1 MIIGKYNCH
10 IAYSGIIFHAKSLPM
25 DYCPDFRRRITTKRE
40 TILLARCFVGW
51 LFRWLVVL
59 LIVKLQAV
67 STNNETTLLR
77 YCLPDSSPIYVYNP
91 ETSSRVTLASLGT
104 VFQTTKQPDN
114 KTTRQQNNQI
124 TILYK
129 RYGNANAKSYTI
141 EPYCIKLHKQRWYV
155 LGHFHYTEA
164 ELNPA
169 EILWRVLKCKWLRPV
184 DYTTTDSLSYATDS
198 ALAAVGNILK
208 VNYSL

>member
-67 STNNETTLLR
+67 SSNNETTLLR
-77 YCLPDSSPIYVYNP
+77 YCLPDSSPMYVYNP
-91 ETSSRVTLASLGT
+91 ETSSRVTLASLGI
-104 VFQTTKQPDN
+104 VFQTTKQQNN
-114 KTTRQQNNQI
+114 KTTRQQNNQT
-124 TILYK
+124 TIL
-129 RYGNANAKSYTI
+129 SLT
-141 EPYCIKLHKQRWYV
+141 PQTV
-155 LGHFHYTEA
+155 L
-164 ELNPA
+164 
-169 EILWRVLKCKWLRPV
+169 WL
-184 DYTTTDSLSYATDS
+184 LLATS
-198 ALAAVGNILK
+198 
-208 VNYSL
+208 

>member
-67 STNNETTLLR
+67 SSNNETTLLR
-77 YCLPDSSPIYVYNP
+77 YCLPDSSPLHFHNP
-91 ETSSRVTLASLGT
+91 ETASRVTLAMLGT
-104 VFQTTKQPDN
+104 VFQTDQKTTKQHKQLNNKATKQLNNQTAKQPDHN
-114 KTTRQQNNQI
+114 TTKQLNN
-124 TILYK
+124 
-129 RYGNANAKSYTI
+129 
-141 EPYCIKLHKQRWYV
+141 
-155 LGHFHYTEA
+155 
-164 ELNPA
+164 
-169 EILWRVLKCKWLRPV
+169 
-184 DYTTTDSLSYATDS
+184 
-198 ALAAVGNILK
+198 
-208 VNYSL
+208 

>member
-67 STNNETTLLR
+67 STNYETTLLR

-104 VFQTTKQPDN
+104 VFQTDHIPTSPPHPPLCQRLLPLDASSHPTEKIVLFSCFCLKAKYRLCNTLIIN
-114 KTTRQQNNQI
+114 KMQKHS
-124 TILYK
+124 Y
-129 RYGNANAKSYTI
+129 YNAK
-141 EPYCIKLHKQRWYV
+141 
-155 LGHFHYTEA
+155 A
-164 ELNPA
+164 
-169 EILWRVLKCKWLRPV
+169 
-184 DYTTTDSLSYATDS
+184 
-198 ALAAVGNILK
+198 
-208 VNYSL
+208 

>member
-51 LFRWLVVL
+51 LFRWLVVS
-59 LIVKLQAV
+59 LIVKLSSGFFKQRD
-67 STNNETTLLR
+67 NIIIR

-104 VFQTTKQPDN
+104 VFQTDYLQVTRPPSNKTIKQPDN
-114 KTTRQQNNQI
+114 KTTKQQNNQTTKQLNN
-124 TILYK
+124 TIRKLPTD
-129 RYGNANAKSYTI
+129 RVGQRCANVGR
-141 EPYCIKLHKQRWYV
+141 E
-155 LGHFHYTEA
+155 
-164 ELNPA
+164 
-169 EILWRVLKCKWLRPV
+169 
-184 DYTTTDSLSYATDS
+184 SLSVAYHVPPFLFFQRDK
-198 ALAAVGNILK
+198 ILC
-208 VNYSL
+208 VDMSFSM

>member
-67 STNNETTLLR
+67 SSNNETTLLR

-104 VFQTTKQPDN
+104 VFQTDKKSTIQLSN
-114 KTTRQQNNQI
+114 KTTTQLNNK
-124 TILYK
+124 TTK
-129 RYGNANAKSYTI
+129 R
-141 EPYCIKLHKQRWYV
+141 
-155 LGHFHYTEA
+155 
-164 ELNPA
+164 LNNKTTKR
-169 EILWRVLKCKWLRPV
+169 LNNKTTKTRLRKKGYEV
-184 DYTTTDSLSYATDS
+184 T
-198 ALAAVGNILK
+198 K
-208 VNYSL
+208 

>member
-67 STNNETTLLR
+67 SSNNETTLLR

-104 VFQTTKQPDN
+104 VFQTTKQQNN
-114 KTTRQQNNQI
+114 KTTRQPFSLLRHRQCFGCCWQQRHRESLTPLRISTYIAKVANINQQS
-124 TILYK
+124 YK
-129 RYGNANAKSYTI
+129 
-141 EPYCIKLHKQRWYV
+141 V
-155 LGHFHYTEA
+155 
-164 ELNPA
+164 
-169 EILWRVLKCKWLRPV
+169 
-184 DYTTTDSLSYATDS
+184 
-198 ALAAVGNILK
+198 
-208 VNYSL
+208 

>member
-51 LFRWLVVL
+51 LFRCLVVL

-67 STNNETTLLR
+67 STNYETTLLR

-104 VFQTTKQPDN
+104 VFQTDHLTTQSSNNKTTKQPDN
-114 KTTRQQNNQI
+114 QTTKQLNNN
-124 TILYK
+124 TK
-129 RYGNANAKSYTI
+129 
-141 EPYCIKLHKQRWYV
+141 H
-155 LGHFHYTEA
+155 
-164 ELNPA
+164 
-169 EILWRVLKCKWLRPV
+169 
-184 DYTTTDSLSYATDS
+184 
-198 ALAAVGNILK
+198 
-208 VNYSL
+208 

>member
-25 DYCPDFRRRITTKRE
+25 GYCSDCRRRITTKRE

-59 LIVKLQAV
+59 LIVKLSSGFFKQRD
-67 STNNETTLLR
+67 NIIIR

-104 VFQTTKQPDN
+104 VFQTDNKSTIQLNN
-114 KTTRQQNNQI
+114 KTTTQLNNK
-124 TILYK
+124 TTK
-129 RYGNANAKSYTI
+129 R
-141 EPYCIKLHKQRWYV
+141 
-155 LGHFHYTEA
+155 
-164 ELNPA
+164 LNNKTTKT
-169 EILWRVLKCKWLRPV
+169 RLRKKGYEV
-184 DYTTTDSLSYATDS
+184 T
-198 ALAAVGNILK
+198 K
-208 VNYSL
+208 

>member
-51 LFRWLVVL
+51 LFCCLVVL

-67 STNNETTLLR
+67 SSNNETTLLR

-104 VFQTTKQPDN
+104 VFQTDKKSTTQLNN
-114 KTTRQQNNQI
+114 KTTTQLNNK
-124 TILYK
+124 TTK
-129 RYGNANAKSYTI
+129 RLNNKTTKRLNNKTTKTRLRKKGYEVTKWKHR
-141 EPYCIKLHKQRWYV
+141 YCDVKAMLLQCNI
-155 LGHFHYTEA
+155 
-164 ELNPA
+164 
-169 EILWRVLKCKWLRPV
+169 
-184 DYTTTDSLSYATDS
+184 YAFR
-198 ALAAVGNILK
+198 G
-208 VNYSL
+208 

>member
-10 IAYSGIIFHAKSLPM
+10 IAYSGIIFHAKLLPM
-25 DYCPDFRRRITTKRE
+25 DYCPDFRRRIATKRE

-67 STNNETTLLR
+67 SSNNETTLLR

-104 VFQTTKQPDN
+104 VFQTDHIPTSPPHPPLCQRLLPLDASSHPTEKIVLFFHFCLKAKYRLCNTLIIN
-114 KTTRQQNNQI
+114 KMQKHS
-124 TILYK
+124 Y
-129 RYGNANAKSYTI
+129 YNAK
-141 EPYCIKLHKQRWYV
+141 
-155 LGHFHYTEA
+155 A
-164 ELNPA
+164 
-169 EILWRVLKCKWLRPV
+169 
-184 DYTTTDSLSYATDS
+184 
-198 ALAAVGNILK
+198 
-208 VNYSL
+208 